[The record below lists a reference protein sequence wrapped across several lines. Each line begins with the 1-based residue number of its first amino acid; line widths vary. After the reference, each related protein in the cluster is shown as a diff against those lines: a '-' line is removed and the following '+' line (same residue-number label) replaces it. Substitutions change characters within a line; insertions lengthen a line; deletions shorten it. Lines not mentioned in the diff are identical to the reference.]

1 MSILSYE
8 KKHKMREKIGKKRIT
23 KSILLETGKISPEEF
38 VLAGDNLVFKCPT
51 WRWATCSKSKQN
63 DWLPSDKQ
71 FLITE
76 HVPCL
81 KRAHELTSGLEK
93 DFIFEDE
100 GGDSWISPENLDE
113 LPKKKEEE
121 KEKEKEK
128 EKKKEKEE
136 EKEEEKESSS
146 DEEVMI
152 NSNEK
157 KKNTKHF
164 EKEQTIKLNIA
175 IISDEEVDIVKS
187 RTYNI
192 TITYDK
198 YYQTPRVWL
207 QGYRE
212 DGQQLT
218 TKEMS
223 EDISPDHF
231 ESTVTF
237 VPHPHLEV
245 KTASIHP
252 CKHAHVMKRMID
264 EMGTRNKVLESKNY
278 LLLFLK
284 FIFAAIPTINFDF
297 SQGFEL

>member
-1 MSILSYE
+1 MLSYE

-23 KSILLETGKISPEEF
+23 KSILFETGKISPEEF
-38 VLAGDNLVFKCPT
+38 VLAGDNLIFKSPT

-63 DWLPSDKQ
+63 DWLPSEKQ

-81 KRAHELTSGLEK
+81 KRAHELTSGLDK

-113 LPKKKEEE
+113 IPKKKEEE
-121 KEKEKEK
+121 KEKEEEK
-128 EKKKEKEE
+128 KEE
-136 EKEEEKESSS
+136 EKEETSS
-146 DEEVMI
+146 DEEVVEGFDI
-152 NSNEK
+152 SDDEIESANEEDE
-157 KKNTKHF
+157 N
-164 EKEQTIKLNIA
+164 A
-175 IISDEEVDIVKS
+175 IVSDEEVDIVKS

-297 SQGFEL
+297 AQGFEL

>member
-1 MSILSYE
+1 MLSYE

-38 VLAGDNLVFKCPT
+38 VLAGDNLIFKSPT

-63 DWLPSDKQ
+63 DWLPSEKQ

-81 KRAHELTSGLEK
+81 KRAHELTSGLDK

-113 LPKKKEEE
+113 IPKKKEEE
-121 KEKEKEK
+121 KEKEKEE
-128 EKKKEKEE
+128 EKKEKEKEE
-136 EKEEEKESSS
+136 EKEETSS
-146 DEEVMI
+146 DEEVVEGFDI
-152 NSNEK
+152 SDDEIESANEEDE
-157 KKNTKHF
+157 N
-164 EKEQTIKLNIA
+164 A
-175 IISDEEVDIVKS
+175 IVSDEEVDIVKS

-297 SQGFEL
+297 AQGFEL

>member
-1 MSILSYE
+1 MLSYE

-38 VLAGDNLVFKCPT
+38 VLAGDNLIFKSPT

-81 KRAHELTSGLEK
+81 KRAHELTSGLDK

-113 LPKKKEEE
+113 IPKKKEEEEE
-121 KEKEKEK
+121 KEKEKE
-128 EKKKEKEE
+128 EKKEE
-136 EKEEEKESSS
+136 EKETSS
-146 DEEVMI
+146 DEEVVEGFDI
-152 NSNEK
+152 SDDEIESANEEDE
-157 KKNTKHF
+157 N
-164 EKEQTIKLNIA
+164 A
-175 IISDEEVDIVKS
+175 IVSDEEVDIVKS

-297 SQGFEL
+297 AQGFEL

>member
-128 EKKKEKEE
+128 EE

-146 DEEVMI
+146 DEEVVEGFDI
-152 NSNEK
+152 SDDEIESANEEDE
-157 KKNTKHF
+157 N
-164 EKEQTIKLNIA
+164 A